1 MRIYSFAA
9 IILLFLSISS
19 CRFANQK
26 RITGNGESVSE
37 KRTAGSFHSVEVS
50 GPFKVHI
57 SQGTTSSIEVRADKN
72 LMSYILTDN
81 DNGRMEIR
89 TRRGYNLRFKNPIE
103 IFITSPEYKKLSVT
117 GSGDILAG
125 VLNGERMKAEVTGS
139 GNIFLEVDAPTI
151 DTEITGSGN
160 ISLKGRARDLRAEI
174 NGSGELYA
182 FNLLTENTKVD
193 IAGSG
198 DAEVFASKTL
208 DIDIA
213 GSGNIDYK
221 GDPSIKR
228 SVAGAG
234 NIRKAD

>member
-1 MRIYSFAA
+1 MRQLSFPV
-9 IILLFLSISS
+9 IILLLLSLSS

-26 RITGNGESVSE
+26 RITGNGDSATEQ
-37 KRTAGSFHSVEVS
+37 RTAGSFHSVEVS
-50 GPFKVHI
+50 GPFKVHLT
-57 SQGTTSSIEVRADKN
+57 QGDAASIEVRAEKN
-72 LMSYILTDN
+72 LMSYIITEN
-81 DNGRMEIR
+81 GNGRMEIK
-89 TRRGYNLRFKNPIE
+89 TKRGYNLRSKKPIE
-103 IFITSPEYKKLSVT
+103 IFITAPEYRKLSVT

-125 VLNGERMKAEVTGS
+125 VIKGERMKAQVTGS
-139 GNIFLEVDAPTI
+139 GNIFLEADAPTI
-151 DTEITGSGN
+151 ETEITGSGN
-160 ISLKGRARDLRAEI
+160 IRLKGRTKDLRAEI

-182 FNLLTENTKVD
+182 FSLLTENTKVD

-221 GDPSIKR
+221 GDPTIKR
-228 SVAGAG
+228 SVAGSG